1 VLLARKACGLA
12 QPWGG
17 IRQIMAELTISKKTS
32 ARVPT
37 AEGEFQLS
45 LYMSDQ
51 DDKEHLVL
59 TFGAVSTCR
68 DVLVRVHSECFT
80 GDVLGSL
87 RCDCGAQLQHAM
99 QLIAEEGTGILI
111 YLRQEG
117 RGIGMLDKLRAY
129 NLQDMGY
136 DTVDANLMLGHKA
149 DERDYTLAALILRD
163 LGISSVRLLTN
174 NPLKIESLQ
183 ALGIS
188 VAGRIPLP
196 PQITTQ
202 NATYLR
208 TKVQRMRHLLHLDA
222 ALEVIA
228 NHQQCLEVSPA
239 RAAAHRQRTGRPF
252 VTLTYAQSL
261 DGCIAADLGQPL
273 PLSGPQ
279 ARLLTHRLRA
289 THDAILVGIGTVLAD
304 NPLLNV
310 RLVEGKDPQPV
321 VVDSQLRFPL
331 EANLLRQHPLSPW
344 IATSDQADRERQRR
358 LEAAGARVLR
368 LPSRAGG
375 AVDLDA
381 LLEQLGSW
389 GINSLM
395 VEGGARII
403 TSFLARQLA
412 DHLVLT
418 VVPRL
423 IGGVHAVGNLGQF
436 EPARF
441 PGLRNV
447 GHQRLGEDLVLW
459 GDLAWGKA

>member
-1 VLLARKACGLA
+1 
-12 QPWGG
+12 
-17 IRQIMAELTISKKTS
+17 MAELTINKKTS

-37 AEGEFQLS
+37 VEGEFQLS
-45 LYMSDQ
+45 LYMSNQ

-59 TFGAVSTCR
+59 IIGDVTTCQ

-87 RCDCGAQLQHAM
+87 RCDCGAQLHHAM
-99 QLIAEEGTGILI
+99 QLIAEEGLGILI

-136 DTVDANLMLGHKA
+136 DTVDANLMLGHKS
-149 DERDYTLAALILRD
+149 DERDYTVAALILRD
-163 LGISSVRLLTN
+163 LGVPSVRLLTN

-183 ALGIS
+183 ALGVS
-188 VAGRIPLP
+188 VTARVPLP
-196 PQITTQ
+196 PHITTQ

-208 TKVQRMRHLLHLDA
+208 TKVQRMRHLLHLDPA
-222 ALEVIA
+222 FDLMP
-228 NHQQCLEVSPA
+228 NHHPNLDSLPA
-239 RAAAHRQRTGRPF
+239 RAAMHRQRTGRPF

-261 DGCIAADLGQPL
+261 DGCIAADAGQPL
-273 PLSGPQ
+273 SLSGPQ
-279 ARLLTHRLRA
+279 ALMLTHRLRA
-289 THDAILVGIGTVLAD
+289 AHDAILVGIGTVLAD

-321 VVDSQLRFPL
+321 IVDSQLRFPL
-331 EANLLRQHPLSPW
+331 EANLLRQHPLPPW
-344 IATSDQADRERQRR
+344 IATSAQADRERQRR

-368 LPSRAGG
+368 LPSLPSGN
-375 AVDLDA
+375 VDLAA
-381 LLEQLGSW
+381 LLEQLGHW
-389 GINSLM
+389 GVNSLM

-423 IGGVHAVGNLGQF
+423 VGGVHAVGNLGQF
-436 EPARF
+436 APACL
-441 PGLRNV
+441 PGIQNV
-447 GHQRLGEDLVLW
+447 GHQRLGEDLVVW

>member
-1 VLLARKACGLA
+1 
-12 QPWGG
+12 
-17 IRQIMAELTISKKTS
+17 MAELTITKKTS

-37 AEGEFQLS
+37 TEGEFQLS
-45 LYMSDQ
+45 LYMSNQ

-59 TFGAVSTCR
+59 IFGEVTTCQ
-68 DVLVRVHSECFT
+68 DILVRVHSECFT

-87 RCDCGAQLQHAM
+87 RCDCGAQLHHAM
-99 QLIAEEGTGILI
+99 QLIAEEGAGILI

-149 DERDYTLAALILRD
+149 DERDYTIAALVLRD
-163 LGISSVRLLTN
+163 LGVPSVRLLTN

-183 ALGIS
+183 ALGVS
-188 VAGRIPLP
+188 VTGRVPLP
-196 PQITTQ
+196 PHITTH
-202 NATYLR
+202 NASYLR
-208 TKVQRMRHLLHLDA
+208 TKVLRMRHLLHLDSA
-222 ALEVIA
+222 YDVVGDHQHSLET
-228 NHQQCLEVSPA
+228 LSA
-239 RAAAHRQRTGRPF
+239 RAAVHRQRTGRPF

-261 DGCIAADLGQPL
+261 DGCIAADPGQPL
-273 PLSGPQ
+273 SLSGPQ
-279 ARLLTHRLRA
+279 SLVLTHRLRA
-289 THDAILVGIGTVLAD
+289 AHDAILVGIGTVLAD

-321 VVDSQLRFPL
+321 IVDSQLRFPL
-331 EANLLRQHPLSPW
+331 EANLLCHHPLAPW

-375 AVDLDA
+375 TVDLEA
-381 LLEQLGSW
+381 LLRQLGAW

-403 TSFLARQLA
+403 TSFLGRQLV
-412 DHLVLT
+412 DHLILT

-423 IGGVHAVGNLGQF
+423 VGGVHAVGNLGQF

>member
-1 VLLARKACGLA
+1 MARDLV

-17 IRQIMAELTISKKTS
+17 IRQIMTEFTISKKTS

-59 TFGAVSTCR
+59 TIGDVNTCR

-87 RCDCGAQLQHAM
+87 RCDCGVQLQHAM

-149 DERDYTLAALILRD
+149 DERDYAVAALILRD
-163 LGISSVRLLTN
+163 LGIPSVRLLTN

-183 ALGIS
+183 ALGVSITR
-188 VAGRIPLP
+188 RIPLP

-202 NATYLR
+202 NARYLR

-222 ALEVIA
+222 AFDVIA
-228 NHQQCLEVSPA
+228 NHRQCPEVSPA

-279 ARLLTHRLRA
+279 ALLLTHRLRA
-289 THDAILVGIGTVLAD
+289 AHDAILVGIGTVLAD

-310 RLVEGKDPQPV
+310 RLVEGKDPQPII
-321 VVDSQLRFPL
+321 VDSQLRFPL
-331 EANLLRQHPLSPW
+331 EANLLRQHPLAPW
-344 IATSDQADRERQRR
+344 IATSDQADRARQKR

-368 LPSRAGG
+368 LPTRAGG

-381 LLEQLGSW
+381 LLEQLGGW

-423 IGGVHAVGNLGQF
+423 IGGVHAVGNLEPF

-441 PGLRNV
+441 PALRNM